1 MVDLLMADIVLRIGL
16 ATLIGAL
23 IGLEREIHGISAGLR
38 THSLVCLGAAL
49 FTLVSIQFAGLD
61 PKVNI
66 AAVASGIVTGVG
78 FLGAGAIFF
87 DKKGPHGFTT
97 AANMWVVAS
106 LGMMMGIGQIVIA
119 SIATTFIFVVLIVG
133 KFFEKR
139 FLKMNKRVPI
149 QY

>member
-1 MVDLLMADIVLRIGL
+1 MVDFLLADIVIRMGL
-16 ATLIGAL
+16 ATLIGSL
-23 IGLEREIHGISAGLR
+23 IGLEREMHGISAGLR

-61 PKVNI
+61 PKANI
-66 AAVASGIVTGVG
+66 AAVASGVVTGVG

-106 LGMMMGIGQIVIA
+106 LGMLIGIGEVLIA
-119 SIATTFIFVVLIVG
+119 SIATAFIFIVLVVGRV
-133 KFFEKR
+133 FEKR
-139 FLKMNKRVPI
+139 FLKMNKRPST
-149 QY
+149 